1 MKTPHMSVH
10 TIKGYKVTTVVIAFF
25 PAITTMKNSVVIL

>member
-1 MKTPHMSVH
+1 VH

-25 PAITTMKNSVVIL
+25 PAAATMKNPVVTL

>member
-1 MKTPHMSVH
+1 MSAH

-25 PAITTMKNSVVIL
+25 PAITTMSNPVVTL